1 MEKFLVNTL
10 HLVKMLL
17 FTLILLIVLLE
28 FTPMIVISK
37 VDQFS
42 SGSST
47 RKLVSSQKREELE
60 MALRY
65 TLLKKRLIH
74 WVSLQT
80 TQKLLI
86 WIKERTLGSRLQ
98 LTHLMMS
105 SILNSREILH
115 LRSCNSWLDSSL
127 LPLACFTYSL
137 EWLRKMSKRPKSRM
151 LTEPEPVT
159 TETHLSL
166 ISSLEEWTTNILSS
180 QLKIQDKF
188 LQLNLNH
195 HFLLSNT
202 QKLNCWQM
210 LKDRC
215 RELTTGRTMA
225 SVPTIWSTWLM
236 RKEVALMIL
245 ILKETTKII
254 SNFSP
259 TSPRIEY
266 AKIWNQI
273 DYVKD

>member
-28 FTPMIVISK
+28 FTPMIAISK

-74 WVSLQT
+74 RVSLQT
-80 TQKLLI
+80 TQRLLI
-86 WIKERTLGSRLQ
+86 WIKVRTLGSRLQ

-105 SILNSREILH
+105 SILNNREILH

-151 LTEPEPVT
+151 LTDPEPVT

-202 QKLNCWQM
+202 QKLNCWLM

-245 ILKETTKII
+245 ILKETIKII

-259 TSPRIEY
+259 TSLRIEY